1 MELNKRT
8 ILWIVFGASLFL
20 LWNNWMIST
29 GRPSMFA
36 PPLPVSATAAA
47 KKSDV
52 PASAAV
58 AAGAAA
64 AAAATPG
71 ATDVAP
77 FKRETITITTDVVKA
92 DIDTLG
98 GVITRLELLKHHDKI
113 DTKKNQLL
121 FQQEG
126 KRKFLAQTGLVGAP
140 GLPNHTSGF
149 TAKPGAR
156 VLGDGNQVQLVLEAE
171 QGGVKV
177 VKTYTFKRGDYAID
191 VRHDITNLTAAP
203 LAPQLY
209 MRLVHDGNAP
219 EGDTWFNASYTGP
232 TLYTADKKY
241 EKLTFEK
248 IEKAAEAH
256 AKNPSAPMAQDHATK
271 ADNGWI
277 AISQH
282 FFVSA
287 FVPQDKQQREIFT
300 EKLDTNLYGIGVR
313 EQLGT
318 VAPGAT
324 LSNTAKL
331 YSGPQDE
338 KALEKTAV
346 GLDLVKDY
354 GTLTMIAKPMQWLLD
369 QIHAVLGNWG
379 WTIIA
384 FTVLIKLALFPL
396 SAAGYRSMARMKV
409 VTPKMTALR
418 DRFKNDPQKLNQA
431 MMELYKTEKI
441 NPFGGC
447 LPILIQMPIFLALY
461 WVLNA
466 SVEMRGAPWVGW
478 ITDLTQ
484 PDPFFVL
491 PVLYA
496 ISMYVTFKL
505 NPQPTDPVQA
515 KMMLF
520 MPLAF
525 SVMFFFFPSGL
536 VLYWVVNNVL
546 SIGQQYVITKKF
558 EPATK

>member
-36 PPLPVSATAAA
+36 PPAPTSSPAA
-47 KKSDV
+47 KKSDL
-52 PASAAV
+52 PAAAALAASAAAV
-58 AAGAAA
+58 
-64 AAAATPG
+64 ATPG
-71 ATDVAP
+71 APGAPDVAA
-77 FKRETITITTDVVKA
+77 FKRETITITTDVVKV

-98 GVITRLELLKHHDKI
+98 GVVTRLELLKHHDKI

-121 FQQEG
+121 FQQDG
-126 KRKFLAQTGLVGAP
+126 TRKFLAQTGLVGAA

-171 QGGVKV
+171 QGGVKL
-177 VKTYTFKRGDYAID
+177 VKTYTFKRGEYAID
-191 VRHDITNLTAAP
+191 VRHDVTNLTAAP

-209 MRLVHDGNAP
+209 MQLVHDGNKP
-219 EGDTWFNASYTGP
+219 EGDTWFNSSYTGP

-248 IEKAAEAH
+248 IEKADEAH
-256 AKNPSAPMAQDHATK
+256 KKNPSAPMPQDHATK

-287 FVPQDKQQREIFT
+287 FVPQDKQQRDIFT
-300 EKLDTNLYGIGVR
+300 KKVDTNVYAIGVL

-331 YSGPQDE
+331 FSGPQDE
-338 KALEKTAV
+338 KALEKVAT
-346 GLDLVKDY
+346 GLELVKDY
-354 GTLTMIAKPMQWLLD
+354 GTLTVIAKPMQWLLN
-369 QIHAVLGNWG
+369 QIHNVLANWG

-384 FTVLIKLALFPL
+384 FTILIKLALFPL

-558 EPATK
+558 APDAK